1 MDGTA
6 AGSVVRLEEQCLKPV
21 LRHEVRFAVLGPVRA
36 WRGETE
42 IDLGP
47 PLRRALLALL
57 LVQAG
62 RPVAIAD
69 IVTALW
75 GRDPPATAIN
85 QVHSHVGTLR
95 RLIEP
100 GLPPR
105 SAGRWLLRSAGGY
118 RLDVNAGCLDLL
130 LYRQLWQQARQV
142 TAGRP
147 DQAVQLAMQAM
158 ELWHGPVADGV
169 DWPAGA
175 HPAVA
180 ALDRE
185 YLLAARDAADL
196 ALLAGVPGRV
206 LTIVQEAAARVPFD
220 EPVQARLVR
229 VLAATG
235 ARAEALRVYRA
246 VAALL
251 ADELGLDPGP
261 ELRAA
266 QKLVLRVEPELGRPE
281 PPTAIEVS
289 RPAHPEP
296 AGSGRSAAVRTLL
309 ADGARV
315 GPTDPHTASP
325 LRAAVLQAR
334 HDVVRSLITH
344 GALATEPAARSSVLA
359 EAVSYTAFRPG
370 PAAVETLRVLLDA
383 GAVPGPR
390 DEAPLITAV
399 MRLVAPAVLRLLLDH
414 GADPNQR
421 RSDATPAI
429 VVAARRG
436 DHAAVDVLLQAGADV
451 DARDGQGRTAL
462 MHAVER
468 NEQRVA
474 AALLLASAAIDTV
487 SVDGMTAMRL
497 ARGWQR
503 QNIQC
508 MLGEDRVS
516 LDNVPIVRT
525 VVRVVPTAVQL
536 VGDRRTLHLLAS
548 VIDIAL
554 DDLGDD
560 AWQTRTGTHS
570 EQARAFAARLRDV
583 VPAANASWHQLDA
596 TADELATTRSALVE
610 LACGTTR
617 VLPSGS
623 SRLEIVDLLEELD
636 RQLGR

>member
-1 MDGTA
+1 MVA
-6 AGSVVRLEEQCLKPV
+6 V
-21 LRHEVRFAVLGPVRA
+21 LRHKVRFAVLGPVRA

-57 LVQAG
+57 LVEAG
-62 RPVAIAD
+62 RPVAVAD
-69 IVTALW
+69 IVKALW
-75 GRDPPATAIN
+75 GQDPPATAVN

-105 SAGRWLLRSAGGY
+105 AAGRWLLRSAGGY
-118 RLDVNAGCLDLL
+118 RIDVDAQSLDLL
-130 LYRQLWQQARQV
+130 LYKELWQRARQV
-142 TAGRP
+142 AP
-147 DQAVQLAMQAM
+147 YQPHEAVQLATQAL
-158 ELWHGPVADGV
+158 ELWHGPAAGGV

-175 HPAVA
+175 HPAVTV
-180 ALDRE
+180 LDRE
-185 YLLAARDAADL
+185 YLLALREAVDL

-206 LTIVQEAAARVPFD
+206 LTIVQQAAVRVPFD
-220 EPVQARLVR
+220 ESVQARLVR

-235 ARAEALRVYRA
+235 ARAEALNVYRA

-251 ADELGLDPGP
+251 AEELGIDPGP

-266 QKLVLRVEPELGRPE
+266 QRFVLRAEPEPSRSELKAA
-281 PPTAIEVS
+281 TEVAQQ
-289 RPAHPEP
+289 PAHSEP
-296 AGSGRSAAVRTLL
+296 AGSGPPPTAQMPLAA
-309 ADGARV
+309 GARV
-315 GPTDPHTASP
+315 GPTDPHVTSP
-325 LRAAVLQAR
+325 LRAAVLQGR
-334 HDVVRSLITH
+334 HDVVRSLVTH
-344 GALATEPAARSSVLA
+344 GALATEPAAKSSVLA
-359 EAVSYTAFRPG
+359 DAVSYAAFRPG

-383 GAVPGPR
+383 GAVPGPT

-399 MRLVAPAVLRLLLDH
+399 MRPVAPAVLRLLLDH

-468 NEQRVA
+468 NEQQVA
-474 AALLLASAAIDTV
+474 AALLLAGGAVHTAG
-487 SVDGMTAMRL
+487 VDGMTALQL
-497 ARGWQR
+497 ARGRQR
-503 QNIQC
+503 QYIQF
-508 MLGEDRVS
+508 MLGEDRVGT
-516 LDNVPIVRT
+516 DAAPVIRT
-525 VVRVVPTAVQL
+525 VVRVVPTAVL
-536 VGDRRTLHLLAS
+536 LDGDPRTLHLLAS

-560 AWQTRTGTHS
+560 EWQTRTGRHPR
-570 EQARAFAARLRDV
+570 QARAFAARLRGA
-583 VPAANASWHQLDA
+583 VPATNASWHQLDA
-596 TADELATTRSALVE
+596 TADELATVRSALAE
-610 LACGTTR
+610 LAYGPTH
-617 VLPSGS
+617 VVPPGS
-623 SRLEIVDLLEELD
+623 SRCEILDLLEELD